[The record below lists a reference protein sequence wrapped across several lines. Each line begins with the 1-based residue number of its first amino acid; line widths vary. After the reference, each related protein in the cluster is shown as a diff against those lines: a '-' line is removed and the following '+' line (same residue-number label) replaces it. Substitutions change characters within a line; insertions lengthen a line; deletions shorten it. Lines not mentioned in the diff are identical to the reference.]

1 MQLQNTTL
9 DDVSAVI
16 GFSATLRLAAWFGG
30 RTQNLYVPQEAAD
43 GQVLVLLL
51 GMDNAQRLSRE
62 WGGQM
67 LAIPGIGDYEDMQ
80 RKRHVGRMFEKGFGT
95 REIASQM
102 RLSERRVQQIC
113 RELEVAGLIP
123 VQGPKLPR
131 KNAPEN
137 GGSALGDAFGVSSA
151 NGDVAARPE
160 SGPPRAF
167 FARGRG

>member
-1 MQLQNTTL
+1 MNLQNTTL

-16 GFSATLRLAAWFGG
+16 GFSATLRLAAWYGG
-30 RTQNLYVPQEAAD
+30 RTQNLYVPQEAVE

-67 LAIPGIGDYEDMQ
+67 LAIPGIEAYEDMQ

-123 VQGPKLPR
+123 VQGPKMPR

-137 GGSALGDAFGVSSA
+137 RGVDSDAGLEVSSTSG
-151 NGDVAARPE
+151 NVAGRAE

>member
-1 MQLQNTTL
+1 MNLQNTTL

-30 RTQNLYVPQEAAD
+30 RTQNLYVPQEAAE
-43 GQVLVLLL
+43 GQVLALLL
-51 GMDNAQRLSRE
+51 GLENAQRLSRE
-62 WGGQM
+62 WGGQT
-67 LAIPGIGDYEDMQ
+67 LAIPGIEAYEDMQ

-123 VQGPKLPR
+123 VQGPKMPR
-131 KNAPEN
+131 KSAPEN
-137 GGSALGDAFGVSSA
+137 RGSHLDTGREVSGTHA
-151 NGDVAARPE
+151 NVPPRPE

-167 FARGRG
+167 FGRGRG